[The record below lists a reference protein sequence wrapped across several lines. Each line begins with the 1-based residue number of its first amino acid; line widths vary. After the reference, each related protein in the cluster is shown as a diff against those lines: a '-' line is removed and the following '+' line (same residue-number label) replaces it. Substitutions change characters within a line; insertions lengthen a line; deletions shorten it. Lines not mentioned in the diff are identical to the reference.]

1 MNQHRSVQLCQG
13 KRTRAP
19 RHRSQQGIL
28 SERHIS
34 GVWSQLSHRME
45 RQGRRAQHLST

>member
-1 MNQHRSVQLCQG
+1 MKKFITIALAA
-13 KRTRAP
+13 RAP

-28 SERHIS
+28 SERHLS

-45 RQGRRAQHLST
+45 RERRRAQHLST